1 MIQFGESTTPGL
13 VVGLGDGAVQQWIPG
28 DPTDPSQSAGSWKE
42 LKDQGWQSA
51 VNVLLPYKGRPDVCE
66 GGCNGFLVGLNNGS
80 VHQYNEARN
89 GAGQPRWYELQ
100 GSGWGSAVRGM
111 VLSQTDSSGLPTF
124 AVGLGN
130 GAVQQWNNG
139 PTYGWTEIQKPGKNG
154 WNSTLTAMMSCGDGF
169 VVGLGNGS
177 VQQRDGDSDMWIQLR
192 AAVGSP
198 VTTLVPYGAGLAA
211 GYRDGSVVHWTGS
224 GWKSF
229 KGTGFEVK
237 TMSQYGS
244 VGLAIGTGGCANVQ
258 A

>member
-1 MIQFGESTTPGL
+1 MTVTIGDGAGGFFESTGQGKVTHYRAAPPDGQEPLVDLTAGIIWNSPVTSMIQFGESTTPGL

-130 GAVQQWNNG
+130 GAVQQWNNVR
-139 PTYGWTEIQKPGKNG
+139 P
-154 WNSTLTAMMSCGDGF
+154 
-169 VVGLGNGS
+169 
-177 VQQRDGDSDMWIQLR
+177 
-192 AAVGSP
+192 
-198 VTTLVPYGAGLAA
+198 
-211 GYRDGSVVHWTGS
+211 
-224 GWKSF
+224 
-229 KGTGFEVK
+229 
-237 TMSQYGS
+237 
-244 VGLAIGTGGCANVQ
+244 TGGRKFRSRART
-258 A
+258 AGTAH